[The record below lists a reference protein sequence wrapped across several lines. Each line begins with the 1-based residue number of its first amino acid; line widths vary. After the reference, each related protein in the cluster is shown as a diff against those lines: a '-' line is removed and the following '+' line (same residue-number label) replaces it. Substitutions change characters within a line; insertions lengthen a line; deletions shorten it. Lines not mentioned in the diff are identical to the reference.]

1 MRAVVVERF
10 GPPGVLR
17 AAEVAVPEPSAGQ
30 VLVRVRAAGV
40 NAIDWLTRAGL
51 GVRVSGFPAILGW
64 DMSGTVVARGSG
76 VTGVRE
82 GDDVFGMLSFPALAS
97 CYAEYVAA
105 PVTDVALK
113 PSVIDHRHAAGAPMP
128 AITAWQALF
137 RHADLRAG
145 QRVLIHG
152 AAGGVGHI
160 ATQLAHSTGAEVIAT
175 ASARNRDFLI
185 DLGADQVVDY
195 SLGPISEL
203 VSKVDV
209 VVDSRGGADF
219 LDLVNAVRP
228 GGIVVTLKGEQ
239 PEHRAQLEAQQ
250 VRAGYVYVG
259 PDPQALNAV
268 AQHLAH
274 ADAKAVGSRI
284 VSSCSALGEAGGRH
298 QPKKTVV
305 AAVPTPQCE
314 CTECDQLRGE
324 CDRQVGP
331 LPDFR
336 DVRGRSGTR

>member
-1 MRAVVVERF
+1 MTRMRAVVVERF

-17 AAEVAVPEPSAGQ
+17 EAQVAVPEPSAGQ

-51 GVRVSGFPAILGW
+51 GVGVSRFPAILGW
-64 DMSGTVVARGSG
+64 DMSGTVVACGSG

-113 PSVIDHRHAAGAPMP
+113 PSAIDHRQAAGAPMP
-128 AITAWQALF
+128 AVTAWQALF

-160 ATQLAHSTGAEVIAT
+160 AAQLAHLTGAEVIAT

-185 DLGADQVVDY
+185 DLGVDEVVDY

-228 GGIVVTLKGEQ
+228 GGVVVTLKGEQ

-268 AQHLAH
+268 AQHLANG
-274 ADAKAVGSRI
+274 AVR
-284 VSSCSALGEAGGRH
+284 VVVDRALPLEQAAEAHRVGETGH
-298 QPKKTVV
+298 
-305 AAVPTPQCE
+305 
-314 CTECDQLRGE
+314 
-324 CDRQVGP
+324 
-331 LPDFR
+331 
-336 DVRGRSGTR
+336 VRGRIVLDAY